1 MLLPG
6 FPQTISGEQAGKTE
20 GWPIFLT
27 RMARVPRF
35 PQNAPERR
43 FLDDSGRSDS
53 GRGGGGIGGRDRMEN
68 TPAQHSGRISGVDGN
83 NHRGQKSLCQ
93 GNKQKIGNYYKFAET
108 PLRLRSGQAPSIRTG
123 LNPGSMGVLRVAGR
137 VTLRRSAARNGNGR
151 CATPIRPPLL
161 KKGRDSAADARG
173 LSQGNPRGRGI
184 CGCKPDTWVRCQT
197 ICEVRACRQ
206 CRGAAACWIDRRNAL
221 FPRCHGQTPF
231 HR

>member
-35 PQNAPERR
+35 PPNAPARR
-43 FLDDSGRSDS
+43 FPDDSGRSDS
-53 GRGGGGIGGRDRMEN
+53 GGGGGGIGGRDRMEN

-151 CATPIRPPLL
+151 CATPIRPPPSE
-161 KKGRDSAADARG
+161 GGEGQR
-173 LSQGNPRGRGI
+173 RGRPRPFAGQSSRER
-184 CGCKPDTWVRCQT
+184 DLWVQT
-197 ICEVRACRQ
+197 GYMGKMSDNL
-206 CRGAAACWIDRRNAL
+206 RGSRL
-221 FPRCHGQTPF
+221 PTV
-231 HR
+231 